1 MKRTSFRKFSIPTIM
16 KYSIPT
22 NRLRRFALAATI
34 GGIAIAVAHSAF
46 TSAQV
51 PLPAF
56 PGAAGFGANARGGRG
71 GSVYI
76 VTNLND
82 SGPGSF
88 RDAVSQPNRYVVF
101 AVGGVIRI
109 NSRIQVAPNLTIA
122 GQTAPGEGITI
133 YGNGL
138 SFSNANNTITRYLR
152 VRMGVVGDSG
162 VDAVTIAQG
171 DNMIFDHVSVSW
183 GRDETFSV
191 SGTASNVTVQDSII
205 AQGLFSHSAGGL
217 LETSGGVSIVRC
229 LYIDNVTRNPKVK
242 GVNEFVNNVVYN
254 WGREGGYI
262 LGDSAGQSFVNVI
275 ENYYINGP
283 STGIQ
288 PFTRGN
294 LNFHIYAQ
302 NNYHDDN
309 LNGQLDGA
317 IVPQSGYTTVD
328 WITTPFSY
336 PTVGALNVMPATE
349 AYGHVIANAGASR
362 FRDRVDLRLVE
373 EAHSLGAL
381 GQIISNENDPPM
393 NGPGPVAGGRAPADA
408 DLDGMPDYW
417 EIAAGLDPNVADQNG
432 DADGNGYTNLEDY
445 LNSLVKGGVQQGSI
459 TSVTD
464 DTGLSAADAVTS
476 DDTLTLSGAAR
487 AGAGVTVTKVGT
499 GVIGSTT
506 AGSSGRWSLDL
517 GAPLV
522 EGPHAFTATFANA
535 SGGVSPPTP
544 AFLVTVDRTPPAA
557 PVISSVTLDPQLTI
571 NGTGEPGGQVEVTL
585 EGAGSIGQALVNEDG
600 LWSVVYTGAPPE
612 PGARAFTAVITD
624 RAGNAGPASAPY
636 IIDTSIAA
644 PVITAVSDDTGAS
657 TTDRITRDTTLIL
670 SGAATVGT
678 TVTLSRAGT
687 GSLGTATV
695 APDGSWTFDYTG
707 TVLAPGVYNFSATAT
722 NASGSSSPASASFVV
737 TVDTAAP
744 VVSSIQRQ
752 NPLTVAT
759 TASNLTFRVNFSES
773 VSGVDL
779 GDFSL
784 TLTGATTGSLSAL
797 TPLSD
802 RSFDV
807 LVTGV
812 GGEGAARL
820 DLRASGTG
828 IVDVAGNVIGA
839 GFTAGQTYTI
849 RALGS
854 SVWIMPETGGVWSD
868 NTNWEQNQI
877 ANGVSATADFASLDI
892 TEDVTVHL
900 DSPRL
905 LGNMIFGDTD
915 VTTAANWLLDDNG
928 SPSNVVNLAVNTGS
942 PTIMVN
948 PLGGSAVATIGAV
961 LNGSGGLAKEGTG
974 MLVLTRENT
983 IAGPLNVNRG
993 TLRIGPGGSLSAT
1006 TVTITNLVSSLNV
1019 AGGRF
1024 VASGLATITPRN
1036 SSIII
1041 DSGEAHFDGG
1051 VTCANTRDAIFSVR
1065 GGVVTASSVN
1075 FPRTSDATI
1084 NFGTGLL
1091 IQGGTTTIGS
1101 VSLGTVNSWGV
1112 MSVEAGSLAIT
1123 GPLTVG
1129 HQVTSGRGGAIRVT
1143 GGELHVT
1150 DTEFGVV
1157 MSRNPGT
1164 NPNNVSQ
1171 ANFLG
1176 GVSVIEKFTL
1186 GFDSTVTA
1194 GSATITVNGGSLY
1207 LGAGGIAK
1215 NGAAGFATNLNF
1227 SSGLLGA
1234 KADWGTSLPINLP
1247 ADGNLAIK
1255 AADVAGA
1262 SHNITLNGPLSGAG
1276 GFIKTGGGR
1285 LTLGAANAFTG
1296 AVAVNGGALDVD
1308 GSLSSGAG
1316 LSVNSGGVLTGDG
1329 TIGRAAVLNANGA
1342 IMPGAAAPGSALAL
1356 DSLAWNTGGV
1366 LAFNLDST
1374 ANQLAVTGALT
1385 KGEAGPRHFVFGTGP
1400 GFAIGNVYTLVTFGS
1415 TDLIASDLSYSGLP
1429 PGFIGAFTVTSN
1441 GVLFEVF
1448 GPPVI
1453 AAQPQSLIA
1462 LMGGGATFSVAVNN
1476 SPGMGHHW
1484 FKDGVAIAGATGVGL
1499 TINNIQAADIG
1510 SYTVVA
1516 SNGAGNATSDA
1527 ATLSIAAVALIN
1539 HAPSFN
1545 SGVLEGSIRQ
1555 MLGESVALNGST
1567 TISGDLFAP
1576 GLPNVI
1582 LNGSPNY
1589 GGTLDGSG
1597 ATTPANYTVTLNSN
1611 TTLGHVV
1618 RRSDPVPLPAVTA
1631 PAPPTGTRSVTLNN
1645 ASDPIGDWA
1654 MVRNLTLNSNV
1665 GQIAVPAG
1673 AYGDFTANGG
1683 SGFTLGVAGSV
1694 LPSVYYFQRLTLNNQ
1709 TRIEV
1714 SGPVIVV
1721 VANGVSVNGGVIG
1734 SADHPAWLTFDIYA
1748 GGLTL
1753 NGGANVYGY
1762 VAAPRG
1768 AVAINGN
1775 CQIVGGLASDRLT
1788 INNNGRLRL
1797 LAPSE

>member
-1 MKRTSFRKFSIPTIM
+1 MKF
-16 KYSIPT
+16 SIPT
-22 NRLRRFALAATI
+22 NRLAHLALAAII
-34 GGIAIAVAHSAF
+34 GGMVIAVAHSAF

-109 NSRIQVAPNLTIA
+109 NSRISVAPNLTIA

-138 SFSNANNTITRYLR
+138 SFSNANNTVARYLR

-162 VDAVTIAQG
+162 ADAVTIAQG

-191 SGTASNVTVQDSII
+191 SGTASNITVQDSII

-217 LETSGGVSIVRC
+217 METSGGMSIVRC
-229 LYIDNVTRNPKVK
+229 LYIDNTTRNPKVK

-254 WGREGGYI
+254 WGTGGGYI

-275 ENYYINGP
+275 ENYYVNGP

-309 LNGQLDGA
+309 LNGRLDGSV
-317 IVPQSGYTTVD
+317 VPQSGYTTVD
-328 WITTPFSY
+328 WITTPFPY
-336 PTVGALNVMPATE
+336 PTVGGLNVMPAPE
-349 AYGHVIANAGASR
+349 AYDHVIANAGTSLV
-362 FRDRVDLRLVE
+362 RDRVDLRLIE
-373 EAHSLGAL
+373 EAQSLGAL

-417 EIAAGLDPNVADQNG
+417 EIAAGLNPNLADHNG

-459 TSVTD
+459 TGVTA
-464 DTGLSAADAVTS
+464 DTGLSDADAVTS
-476 DDTLTLSGAAR
+476 DDTLTVSGAAR
-487 AGAGVTVTKVGT
+487 AGANVTVTKVGN
-499 GVIGSTT
+499 GVIGSAT
-506 AGSSGRWSLDL
+506 ADSNGRWSFDL

-522 EGPHAFTATFANA
+522 EGPHAFTAAFANS

-557 PVISSVTLDPQLTI
+557 PVISVVTLDPQLNI
-571 NGTGEPGGQVEVTL
+571 NGSGEPGGQVEVTL
-585 EGAGSIGQALVNEDG
+585 EGVGSLGQALVSEDG
-600 LWSVVYTGAPPE
+600 LWSVVFTGAPPAA
-612 PGARAFTAVITD
+612 GARAFTAALTD
-624 RAGNAGPASAPY
+624 RAGNTGPASAPY
-636 IIDTSIAA
+636 VIDTSIAA

-657 TTDRITRDTTLIL
+657 ATDRITRDTTLIL
-670 SGAATVGT
+670 SGTAAAGT
-678 TVTLSRAGT
+678 TVALSRAGA

-695 APDGSWTFDYTG
+695 APDGSWTFDHTG
-707 TVLAPGVYNFSATAT
+707 AVLGPGVYNFSATAT
-722 NASGSSSPASASFVV
+722 DASGSSSPASAPFMV
-737 TVDTAAP
+737 TVDAAAP
-744 VVSSIQRQ
+744 AVSSIQRQ
-752 NPLTVAT
+752 NPLAAAT
-759 TASNLTFRVNFSES
+759 TASNLVFRVNFNES
-773 VSGVDL
+773 VTGVDL
-779 GDFSL
+779 NDFAI
-784 TLTGATTGSLSAL
+784 TFTGAATGALSAL
-797 TPLSD
+797 TPLGD

-812 GGEGAARL
+812 GGEGAVRL

-828 IVDVAGNVIGA
+828 IVDVAGNVIAA

-849 RALGS
+849 RAPGS
-854 SVWIMPETGGVWSD
+854 GVWITPETGGVWSD
-868 NTNWEQNQI
+868 TANWEQNQI
-877 ANGVSATADFASLDI
+877 ASGVSATADFASLDV

-900 DSPRL
+900 DSSRL
-905 LGNMIFGDTD
+905 LGNMVFGDTD
-915 VTTAANWLLDDNG
+915 VATPANWLLGDNG
-928 SPSNVVNLAVNTGS
+928 VAANIVNLAVNAGA
-942 PTIMVN
+942 PTITVN
-948 PLGGSAVATIGAV
+948 PLGGSAVATIDVV
-961 LNGSGGLAKEGTG
+961 LSGSGGLAKAGTG
-974 MLVLTRENT
+974 TLVLTRENS
-983 IAGPLNVNRG
+983 IAGPLNVGRG

-1006 TVTITNLVSSLNV
+1006 TLTVAGNVSSLNV
-1019 AGGRF
+1019 AGGTF
-1024 VASGLATITPRN
+1024 VASGLATMTPGN
-1036 SSIII
+1036 SSIVI
-1041 DSGEAHFDGG
+1041 DSGMARFDGG
-1051 VTCANTRDAIFSVR
+1051 VTCTNTRDAIFRVR
-1065 GGVVTASSVN
+1065 GGVVAASSVF

-1112 MSVEAGSLAIT
+1112 MSVEAGSLEIT

-1129 HQVTSGRGGAIRVT
+1129 HQVTSGRGGAFRVT
-1143 GGELHVT
+1143 GGELRVN
-1150 DTEFGVV
+1150 DAEFGVV

-1186 GFDSTVTA
+1186 GFDSTSTA

-1207 LGAGGIAK
+1207 LGAGGIVK

-1227 SSGLLGA
+1227 GNGLLGA

-1247 ADGNLAIK
+1247 ANGALAIK
-1255 AADVAGA
+1255 AADTSGA
-1262 SHNITLNGPLSGAG
+1262 SRNIALNGPLSGAG
-1276 GFIKTGGGR
+1276 AITKIGGGR
-1285 LTLGAANAFTG
+1285 LILGAANAFTG
-1296 AVAVNGGALDVD
+1296 AVTVNGGALDVD
-1308 GSLSSGAG
+1308 GSVGAG
-1316 LSVNSGGVLTGDG
+1316 ADLSVNSGGVLTGDG
-1329 TIGRAAVLNANGA
+1329 TIGRAVVLNANGA
-1342 IMPGAAAPGSALAL
+1342 VMPGGGAPGSALTV
-1356 DSLAWNTGGV
+1356 DSLAWNPGGV
-1366 LAFNLDST
+1366 MAFNLDAT
-1374 ANQLAVTGALT
+1374 ASQLVVAGALT
-1385 KGEAGPRHFVFGTGP
+1385 RGEAGPRHFIFGTGA
-1400 GFAIGNVYTLVTFGS
+1400 GFAVGNVYTLATFGS
-1415 TDLIASDLSYSGLP
+1415 IDLTASDLTYSGLP

-1441 GVLFEVF
+1441 SIVFEVF

-1453 AAQPQSLIA
+1453 AAQPQSLTV
-1462 LMGGGATFSVAVNN
+1462 LMGGMAIFSVAVNN
-1476 SPGMGHHW
+1476 SPGLGYQW
-1484 FKDGVAIAGATGVGL
+1484 FKDGVAIEGATGSSL
-1499 TINNIQAADIG
+1499 TILNAQAADIG
-1510 SYTVVA
+1510 SYTIVV
-1516 SNGAGNATSDA
+1516 SNGAGSVTSDA
-1527 ATLSIAAVALIN
+1527 ARLSIAAVALVN
-1539 HAPSFN
+1539 HAPTFN
-1545 SGVLEGSIRQ
+1545 SGFLEGSIRQ
-1555 MLGESVALNGST
+1555 MLSESVALNGST
-1567 TISGDLFAP
+1567 TITGDLFAP
-1576 GLPNVI
+1576 GIPNVI

-1589 GGTLDGSG
+1589 GGTLDGNG
-1597 ATTPANYTVTLNSN
+1597 ATTPTNYTVTLNSN
-1611 TTLGHVV
+1611 VTLGHVV
-1618 RRSDPVPLPAVTA
+1618 RRTDPAPLPTVTA
-1631 PAPPTGTRSVTLNN
+1631 PTAPTGARIVTLNN
-1645 ASDPIGDWA
+1645 SSDPIGDWTT
-1654 MVRNLTLNSNV
+1654 VRNLTLNSNA

-1683 SGFTLGVAGSV
+1683 SGFTLGVAGAV
-1694 LPSVYYFQRLTLNNQ
+1694 LPSVYHFQRLALNSQ
-1709 TRIEV
+1709 ARIEV
-1714 SGPVIVV
+1714 AGPVIVV
-1721 VANGVSVNGGVIG
+1721 VANSVSSNGGVIG
-1734 SADHPAWLTFDIYA
+1734 SVDHPAWLTFNLYA

-1753 NGGANVYGY
+1753 NSGANVYGY

-1768 AVAINGN
+1768 AVGINGN

>member
-1 MKRTSFRKFSIPTIM
+1 MRFSIPT
-16 KYSIPT
+16 
-22 NRLRRFALAATI
+22 NHLRRFALAAII
-34 GGIAIAVAHSAF
+34 GGMVIAVAHSAF
-46 TSAQV
+46 TSAQI

-109 NSRIQVAPNLTIA
+109 NSRITVAPNLTIA

-138 SFSNANNTITRYLR
+138 SFSNANNTVTRYLR

-162 VDAVTIAQG
+162 ADAVTIAQG

-191 SGTASNVTVQDSII
+191 SGTASNITVQDSII

-217 LETSGGVSIVRC
+217 METSGGVSIVRC
-229 LYIDNVTRNPKVK
+229 LYIDNTTRNPKVK

-254 WGREGGYI
+254 WGTGGGYI

-317 IVPQSGYTTVD
+317 VVPQSGYTTVD
-328 WITTPFSY
+328 WITTPFPY
-336 PTVGALNVMPATE
+336 PTVGTLNVMPAPE
-349 AYGHVIANAGASR
+349 AYDHVIANAGASR
-362 FRDRVDLRLVE
+362 FRDRVDLRLIE
-373 EAHSLGAL
+373 EAQSLGAL

-393 NGPGPVAGGRAPADA
+393 NGPGPVAGGRAHADA

-417 EIAAGLDPNVADQNG
+417 EIAAGLNPNVADHNG
-432 DADGNGYTNLEDY
+432 DADGNGYTNLEDF

-459 TSVTD
+459 TGVTT
-464 DTGLSAADAVTS
+464 DTGLSDADAVTS
-476 DDTLTLSGAAR
+476 DDTLTLGGAAR
-487 AGAGVTVTKVGT
+487 AGANVTVTKVGT
-499 GVIGSTT
+499 GVIGSAT
-506 AGSSGRWSLDL
+506 ADSNGRWSFDL

-522 EGPHAFTATFANA
+522 EGPHAFTAAFANA

-557 PVISSVTLDPQLTI
+557 PVISSVTLDTQLTI
-571 NGTGEPGGQVEVTL
+571 NGSGEPGGQVEVTL
-585 EGAGSIGQALVNEDG
+585 EGMGSLGQALVSEDG
-600 LWSVVYTGAPPE
+600 LWSVVFTGAPPAA
-612 PGARAFTAVITD
+612 GARAFTAVITD
-624 RAGNAGPASAPY
+624 RAGNTGPASAPFVV
-636 IIDTSIAA
+636 DTSIAA

-657 TTDRITRDTTLIL
+657 ATDRITRDTTLIL
-670 SGAATVGT
+670 SGTAAAGT
-678 TVTLSRAGT
+678 TVTLSRAGA

-695 APDGSWTFDYTG
+695 APDGSWTFDYSG
-707 TVLAPGVYNFSATAT
+707 AVLGPGAYNFSATAT
-722 NASGSSSPASASFVV
+722 DASGSSSPASAPFMV

-744 VVSSIQRQ
+744 AVSSIQRQ
-752 NPLTVAT
+752 NPLAAAT
-759 TASNLTFRVNFSES
+759 TVSSLVFRVNFNES

-779 GDFSL
+779 NDFAL
-784 TLTGATTGSLSAL
+784 TFTGATTGALSAL

-812 GGEGAARL
+812 GGEGVLRL
-820 DLRASGTG
+820 DLRASVTG

-854 SVWIMPETGGVWSD
+854 GVWITPETGGVWSD
-868 NTNWEQNQI
+868 AANWEQNQI
-877 ANGVSATADFASLDI
+877 ASGVSATADFASLDV

-905 LGNMIFGDTD
+905 LGNMVFGDTD
-915 VTTAANWLLDDNG
+915 GATAANWRLDDNG
-928 SPSNVVNLAVNTGS
+928 VAANVVNLAVNTGA

-948 PLGGSAVATIGAV
+948 PLGGGAVATIDAV
-961 LNGSGGLAKEGTG
+961 LNGSGGLTKDGTG

-983 IAGPLNVNRG
+983 IAGPLNINRG
-993 TLRIGPGGSLSAT
+993 TLRIGPGGSFSAT

-1019 AGGRF
+1019 AGGTF

-1036 SSIII
+1036 SSIVI
-1041 DSGEAHFDGG
+1041 DSGEARFDGG
-1051 VTCANTRDAIFSVR
+1051 VTCTNTRDAIFSVR

-1101 VSLGTVNSWGV
+1101 VGLGTVNSWGV

-1123 GPLTVG
+1123 GPLTIG
-1129 HQVTSGRGGAIRVT
+1129 HQVTSGRGGAFRVT
-1143 GGELHVT
+1143 GGELRVN

-1186 GFDSTVTA
+1186 GFDSTSTA
-1194 GSATITVNGGSLY
+1194 GSATVTVNGGSLY
-1207 LGAGGIAK
+1207 LGAGGIVK

-1227 SSGLLGA
+1227 GNGLLGA
-1234 KADWGTSLPINLP
+1234 KADWGTSLPITLP
-1247 ADGNLAIK
+1247 ANGALAIR
-1255 AADVAGA
+1255 AADTAGA
-1262 SHNITLNGPLSGAG
+1262 SRNIMLNGPLSGAG
-1276 GFIKTGGGR
+1276 GFTKTGGGR
-1285 LTLGAANAFTG
+1285 LILGAANTFIG

-1308 GSLSSGAG
+1308 GSVGAG
-1316 LSVNSGGVLTGDG
+1316 ADLSVNSSGVLTGDG
-1329 TIGRAAVLNANGA
+1329 TIGRTVVLNANGA
-1342 IMPGAAAPGSALAL
+1342 IMPGSAAESSALTV
-1356 DSLAWNTGGV
+1356 DSLAWNPGGV
-1366 LAFNLDST
+1366 LAFNLDAT
-1374 ANQLAVTGALT
+1374 ASQLAVAGALT
-1385 KGEAGPRHFVFGTGP
+1385 RGEAGPRHFIFGTGA
-1400 GFAIGNVYTLVTFGS
+1400 GFAVGNVYTLTTFGS
-1415 TDLIASDLSYSGLP
+1415 TDLTASDLTYSGLP

-1441 GVLFEVF
+1441 SIVFEVF

-1453 AAQPQSLIA
+1453 AAQPQDTTV
-1462 LMGGGATFSVAVNN
+1462 LMGGAATYSVAVNN
-1476 SPGMGHHW
+1476 SPGLGYQW
-1484 FKDGVAIAGATGVGL
+1484 FKDGVAIEGARGSSL
-1499 TINNIQAADIG
+1499 TILNAQAADIG
-1510 SYTVVA
+1510 SYTVVV
-1516 SNGAGNATSDA
+1516 SNGAGSVTSDSA
-1527 ATLSIAAVALIN
+1527 KLSIAPVALVN
-1539 HAPSFN
+1539 HAPAIN
-1545 SGVLEGSIRQ
+1545 SGVVEGSIRQ
-1555 MLGESVALNGST
+1555 MLGENVALNGSA
-1567 TISGDLFAP
+1567 TITGDLFAP

-1589 GGTLDGSG
+1589 GGTLDGGG
-1597 ATTPANYTVTLNSN
+1597 AAAPTNYTVTLNSN

-1618 RRSDPVPLPAVTA
+1618 RRTDPVLLPTVGA
-1631 PAPPTGTRSVTLNN
+1631 PTSPTGTRSVALNSSN
-1645 ASDPIGDWA
+1645 DPIGDWA
-1654 MVRNLTLNSNV
+1654 TVRNLTLYSNA
-1665 GQIAVPAG
+1665 GQIALPAG

-1694 LPSVYYFQRLTLNNQ
+1694 LPSVYYFQRLALNNQ
-1709 TRIEV
+1709 ARIEV
-1714 SGPVIVV
+1714 VGPVIVV

-1734 SADHPAWLTFDIYA
+1734 SADHPAWLTFNIYA

-1762 VAAPRG
+1762 VATPRG
-1768 AVAINGN
+1768 AMVINGS
-1775 CQIVGGLASDRLT
+1775 CQVVGGLASDRLT
-1788 INNNGRLRL
+1788 INSNGRLRL

>member
-1 MKRTSFRKFSIPTIM
+1 MRF
-16 KYSIPT
+16 YIPT
-22 NRLRRFALAATI
+22 NRLTRFALAAI
-34 GGIAIAVAHSAF
+34 ISSVAIATAHSAF
-46 TSAQV
+46 TSAQA

-101 AVGGVIRI
+101 TVGGVIRI

-162 VDAVTIAQG
+162 VDAVTIAEG

-183 GRDETFSV
+183 GRDETFSI
-191 SGTASNVTVQDSII
+191 SGTPSNVTVQDSII

-217 LETSGGVSIVRC
+217 LQTSGGVSIVRC
-229 LYIDNVTRNPKVK
+229 LYIDNTTRNPKVK

-254 WGREGGYI
+254 WGTGGGYI
-262 LGDSAGQSFVNVI
+262 LGDSAGDSFVNVI
-275 ENYYINGP
+275 ENYYIDGP
-283 STGIQ
+283 STTIQ

-317 IVPQSGYTTVD
+317 VVPQSGYTTVD
-328 WITTPFSY
+328 WITTPFPY
-336 PTVGALNVMPATE
+336 PTVGAAGTLNVMPAPE
-349 AYGHVIANAGASR
+349 AYDHVIANAGASR
-362 FRDRVDLRLVE
+362 VRDRVDLRLIE
-373 EAHSLGAL
+373 EAQSLGSL
-381 GQIISNENDPPM
+381 GEIISNENDPPM
-393 NGPGPVAGGRAPADA
+393 NGPGPVAGGRAPVDT

-417 EIAAGLDPNVADQNG
+417 EIAAGLNPNVDDHNG

-445 LNSLVKGGVQQGSI
+445 LNSLVKGGVQQGAI

-464 DTGLSAADAVTS
+464 DTGLSATDGITS

-487 AGAGVTVTKVGT
+487 PGANVTVTKVGI
-499 GVIGSTT
+499 GAIGSTN
-506 AGSSGRWSLDL
+506 ADSSGRWSFDL
-517 GAPLV
+517 GAPLG

-585 EGAGSIGQALVNEDG
+585 DGVGSLGQSSVNEDG
-600 LWSVVYTGAPPE
+600 LWSLVYTGAPPA
-612 PGARAFTAVITD
+612 PGQRTFTAVITD
-624 RAGNAGPASAPY
+624 MAGNVGPASAPY
-636 IIDTSIAA
+636 VIDTSIAA
-644 PVITAVSDDTGAS
+644 PAITSISDDTGAS
-657 TTDRITRDTTLIL
+657 ATDRITRDTTLIL
-670 SGAATVGT
+670 SGAAPVGT
-678 TVTLSRAGT
+678 TVTVARAGAGT
-687 GSLGTATV
+687 LGTATV
-695 APDGSWTFDYTG
+695 ASDGSWTFDYTG
-707 TVLAPGVYNFSATAT
+707 TVLAPGVYSFSATAT
-722 NASGSSSPASASFVV
+722 NASGSSSPASAPFVV

-752 NPLTVAT
+752 NPLTAAT

-779 GDFSL
+779 GDFAL
-784 TLTGATTGSLSAL
+784 TLTGATTGSLAAL

-812 GGEGAARL
+812 GGEGTARL

-839 GFTAGQTYTI
+839 GFTTGQTFTI

-854 SVWIMPETGGVWSD
+854 GVWITPETGGTWGDSS
-868 NTNWEQNQI
+868 NWQQDQI
-877 ANGVSATADFASLDI
+877 ASGVSATADFASLDI
-892 TEDVTVHL
+892 TEDVAVHL

-905 LGNMIFGDTD
+905 LGNMVFGDTD
-915 VTTAANWLLDDNG
+915 GATAANWLLDDNG

-961 LNGSGGLAKEGTG
+961 LNGSGGLTKDGTG

-993 TLRIGPGGSLSAT
+993 TLRIGPGGSLSTT

-1036 SSIII
+1036 SSIVI

-1051 VTCANTRDAIFSVR
+1051 VTCTNTRDAIFSVR

-1091 IQGGTTTIGS
+1091 IQGGATTIGS
-1101 VSLGTVNSWGV
+1101 VSLGTNNSWGV

-1129 HQVTSGRGGAIRVT
+1129 NQVTSGRGGAFRVT
-1143 GGELHVT
+1143 GGELQVN
-1150 DTEFGVV
+1150 DAELGVV

-1194 GSATITVNGGSLY
+1194 GSSTITVNGGSLY
-1207 LGAGGIAK
+1207 LGAGGIVK

-1227 SSGLLGA
+1227 GNGLLGA

-1247 ADGNLAIK
+1247 ANGNLMTK

-1276 GFIKTGGGR
+1276 SFTKTGGGR
-1285 LTLGAANAFTG
+1285 LTLGGVNTFTG

-1308 GSLSSGAG
+1308 GSVGAG
-1316 LSVNSGGVLTGDG
+1316 ADLTINSGGVLTGDG
-1329 TIGRAAVLNANGA
+1329 TIGRAVVLNSNGA
-1342 IMPGAAAPGSALAL
+1342 IMPGGAASGSALTV
-1356 DSLAWNTGGV
+1356 DSLAWNPGGM
-1366 LAFNLDST
+1366 LAFNLDAT
-1374 ANQLAVTGALT
+1374 ANHLAVAGALA
-1385 KGEAGPRHFVFGTGP
+1385 KGEAGPRHFVFGTGDR
-1400 GFAIGNVYTLVTFGS
+1400 FAVGNVYTLVTFGS
-1415 TDLIASDLSYSGLP
+1415 TDLTASDLTYSGLP

-1441 GVLFEVF
+1441 SILFEVF

-1453 AAQPQSLIA
+1453 AAQPQSVTV
-1462 LMGGGATFSVAVNN
+1462 LMGGTATFSVAVNN
-1476 SPGMGHHW
+1476 SPDSGYQW
-1484 FKDGVAIAGATGVGL
+1484 FKDGGAIAGANGPNL
-1499 TINNIQAADIG
+1499 TINNIQAANIG
-1510 SYTVVA
+1510 SYTVVV
-1516 SNGAGNATSDA
+1516 SNGAGSVTSDA
-1527 ATLSIAAVALIN
+1527 AKLSIAAVALIN
-1539 HAPSFN
+1539 HAPAIN
-1545 SGVLEGSIRQ
+1545 SGVVEGSVRQ
-1555 MLGESVALNGST
+1555 LLGENVALNGAA
-1567 TISGDLFAP
+1567 TITGDLFVP

-1589 GGTLDGSG
+1589 GGTLDADG
-1597 ATTPANYTVTLNSN
+1597 AETPSNYTVTLNSN
-1611 TTLGHVV
+1611 TTLSHIV
-1618 RRSDPVPLPAVTA
+1618 RRTDPAPLPTVIA
-1631 PAPPTGTRSVTLNN
+1631 PASPTGTRSVTLNN
-1645 ASDPIGDWA
+1645 PSDPVGDWA
-1654 MVRNLTLNSNV
+1654 TVRNLTLNSNA
-1665 GQIAVPAG
+1665 GQVAAPAG

-1683 SGFTLGVAGSV
+1683 SSFALGVAGSV
-1694 LPSVYYFQRLTLNNQ
+1694 LPSVYYFQRLALNSQ
-1709 TRIEV
+1709 ARIEV
-1714 SGPVIVV
+1714 VGPVIVV
-1721 VANGVSVNGGVIG
+1721 VANGVSVNGGVVG
-1734 SADHPAWLTFDIYA
+1734 SADHPVWLTFNVYA

-1762 VAAPRG
+1762 VSAPSG

-1775 CQIVGGLASDRLT
+1775 CQVVGGLASDRLT

>member
-1 MKRTSFRKFSIPTIM
+1 MKF
-16 KYSIPT
+16 SIPT
-22 NRLRRFALAATI
+22 NRLIRFVLAATI
-34 GGIAIAVAHSAF
+34 SGVAIAVAHSAF
-46 TSAQV
+46 TSAQA

-82 SGPGSF
+82 NGPGSF

-122 GQTAPGEGITI
+122 GQTAPGEGVTI

-162 VDAVTIAQG
+162 VDAVTIAEG

-183 GRDETFSV
+183 GRDETFSI
-191 SGTASNVTVQDSII
+191 SGAPSNVTVQDSII

-217 LETSGGVSIVRC
+217 LQTSGGVSIVRC
-229 LYIDNVTRNPKVK
+229 LYIDNTTRNPKVK

-254 WGREGGYI
+254 WGSGGGYI
-262 LGDSAGQSFVNVI
+262 LGDSAGDSFVNVI

-283 STGIQ
+283 STTIQ

-309 LNGQLDGA
+309 LNGLLDGA
-317 IVPQSGYTTVD
+317 VVPQSGYTTVD
-328 WITTPFSY
+328 WVTTPFPY
-336 PTVGALNVMPATE
+336 PTVGALSVMPAPE
-349 AYGHVIANAGASR
+349 AYDHVIANAGASR
-362 FRDRVDLRLVE
+362 VRDRVDLRLIE
-373 EAHSLGAL
+373 EAQSLGSL
-381 GQIISNENDPPM
+381 GEIISNENDPPM
-393 NGPGPVAGGRAPADA
+393 NGPGPVAGGRAPVDT
-408 DLDGMPDYW
+408 DQDGMPDYW
-417 EIAAGLDPNVADQNG
+417 EIAAGLNPNVADHNG

-445 LNSLVKGGVQQGSI
+445 LNSLVEGGVQQGSI
-459 TSVTD
+459 TGVTD
-464 DTGLSAADAVTS
+464 DTGLSASDAITS
-476 DDTLTLSGAAR
+476 DDTLTLNGVARPGANVA
-487 AGAGVTVTKVGT
+487 VTQVGI
-499 GVIGSTT
+499 GVIGSAT
-506 AGSSGRWSLDL
+506 ADSNGRWSFDL
-517 GAPLV
+517 GAPLG
-522 EGPHAFTATFANA
+522 EGPHAFMATFADA
-535 SGGVSPPTP
+535 SGHVSPPTP
-544 AFLVTVDRTPPAA
+544 ALLVTVDRTPPSA

-571 NGTGEPGGQVEVTL
+571 NGTGEVGGQAEVTL
-585 EGAGSIGQALVNEDG
+585 EGVGSLGQALVNEDG
-600 LWSVVYTGAPPE
+600 LWSLSYTGAPLT
-612 PGARAFTAVITD
+612 PGQRTFTAVITD
-624 RAGNAGPASAPY
+624 RAGNMGPASTPY
-636 IIDTSIAA
+636 VIDTSIAA
-644 PVITAVSDDTGAS
+644 PTITSVSDDTGAS
-657 TTDRITRDTTLIL
+657 ATDRITKDTTLIL
-670 SGAATVGT
+670 SGAAPVGT
-678 TVTLSRAGT
+678 TVTVARAGAGT
-687 GSLGTATV
+687 LGTTTV
-695 APDGSWTFDYTG
+695 ASDGSWIFDYTG
-707 TVLAPGVYNFSATAT
+707 TMLAPGVYNFSATAT
-722 NASGSSSPASASFVV
+722 NPSGGSSPASAPFVV

-744 VVSSIQRQ
+744 AVISIQRQ
-752 NPLTVAT
+752 NPLTAAT
-759 TASNLTFRVNFSES
+759 TASNLVFRGNFSES

-779 GDFSL
+779 SDFAL
-784 TLTGATTGSLSAL
+784 TLTGATTGSLSTL

-812 GGEGAARL
+812 GGEGTVRL
-820 DLRASGTG
+820 DLKASGTG
-828 IVDVAGNVIGA
+828 IMDVAGNVITS
-839 GFTAGQTYTI
+839 GFIAGQTYTI
-849 RALGS
+849 RASGS
-854 SVWIMPETGGVWSD
+854 GVWITPETGGVWSD
-868 NTNWEQNQI
+868 ASNWQQDQI
-877 ANGVSATADFASLDI
+877 ASGVSATADFASLDI

-905 LGNMIFGDTD
+905 LGNMVFGDTD

-928 SPSNVVNLAVNTGS
+928 SAPNVVNLVVNTGS
-942 PTIMVN
+942 PIITVN
-948 PLGGSAVATIGAV
+948 PLGGSAVATVGAV
-961 LNGSGGLAKEGTG
+961 LNGSGGLTKAGTG
-974 MLVLTRENT
+974 TLVLTRANT
-983 IAGPLNVNRG
+983 IGGPLSVNQG
-993 TLRIGPGGSLSAT
+993 TLRVGPGGSLSAT

-1019 AGGRF
+1019 AGGTF

-1036 SSIII
+1036 SSIVI

-1051 VTCANTRDAIFSVR
+1051 VTCTNTRDAIFSVR
-1065 GGVVTASSVN
+1065 GGVVTASSVI

-1084 NFGTGLL
+1084 NFGSGLL

-1112 MSVEAGSLAIT
+1112 MSVEAGSLAIA

-1129 HQVTSGRGGAIRVT
+1129 HQVTSGRGGAFRVT

-1176 GVSVIEKFTL
+1176 GVSMIEKFTL

-1227 SSGLLGA
+1227 GGGLLGA
-1234 KADWGTSLPINLP
+1234 KADWGTGLPINLS
-1247 ADGNLAIK
+1247 ANGNIMIK
-1255 AADVAGA
+1255 AADVADV
-1262 SHNITLNGPLSGAG
+1262 SHNITLTGSLSGAG
-1276 GFIKTGGGR
+1276 GLTKLGGGR
-1285 LTLGAANAFTG
+1285 LALGGANTFTG

-1308 GSLSSGAG
+1308 GSLGAG
-1316 LSVNSGGVLTGDG
+1316 ADLMVNSGGILTGDG
-1329 TIGRAAVLNANGA
+1329 TIGRAVVLNSNGA
-1342 IMPGAAAPGSALAL
+1342 IMPGSAAFDSALTV
-1356 DSLAWNTGGV
+1356 DSLAWNPGGV

-1374 ANQLAVTGALT
+1374 TNHLAVTGALT
-1385 KGEAGPRHFVFGTGP
+1385 KGEAGPRHFVFGSGQ
-1400 GFAIGNVYTLVTFGS
+1400 GFAVGNVYKLVTFGS
-1415 TDLIASDLSYSGLP
+1415 TDLTASDLTYSGLP

-1441 GVLFEVF
+1441 LGAGSIVFEVF

-1453 AAQPQSLIA
+1453 AAQPQSVTA
-1462 LMGGGATFSVAVNN
+1462 LMGGTATFSVAVNN
-1476 SPGMGHHW
+1476 SPGLGYQW
-1484 FKDGVAIAGATGVGL
+1484 FKDGVAIAGATGSSL
-1499 TINNIQAADIG
+1499 TINNALATDIG
-1510 SYTVVA
+1510 SYTAVVN
-1516 SNGAGNATSDA
+1516 NGAGIATSDA
-1527 ATLSIAAVALIN
+1527 ATLSIAAVALVN
-1539 HAPSFN
+1539 HAPAFN
-1545 SGVLEGSIRQ
+1545 GGVLEGSIRQ
-1555 MLGESVALNGST
+1555 LIGENVALNGGAM
-1567 TISGDLFAP
+1567 ISGDLFAP
-1576 GLPNVI
+1576 GLPNVV
-1582 LNGSPNY
+1582 LNGSANY
-1589 GGTLDGSG
+1589 GGTLDGEG
-1597 ATTPANYTVTLNSN
+1597 AGTPTNYTVTLNNN

-1618 RRSDPVPLPAVTA
+1618 RRADPVPLPTVAA

-1645 ASDPIGDWA
+1645 SSDPIGDWA
-1654 MVRNLTLNSNV
+1654 TLRNLMLNSNV
-1665 GQIAVPAG
+1665 GQIAALAG

-1683 SGFTLGVAGSV
+1683 SGFTLGVAGAV
-1694 LPSVYYFQRLTLNNQ
+1694 LPSVYYFQRLTLNSQ
-1709 TRIEV
+1709 ARIEV
-1714 SGPVIVV
+1714 VGPVIVI
-1721 VANGVSVNGGVIG
+1721 VANGISVNGGVIG
-1734 SADHPAWLTFDIYA
+1734 NADHPAWLTFNVYA

-1768 AVAINGN
+1768 AVAVNGN
-1775 CQIVGGLASDRLT
+1775 CLIVGGLASDRLT

>member
-1 MKRTSFRKFSIPTIM
+1 MRF
-16 KYSIPT
+16 SIPT
-22 NRLRRFALAATI
+22 NRFRRFALAAII
-34 GGIAIAVAHSAF
+34 GGMVIAIAHSAF
-46 TSAQV
+46 TSAQTA
-51 PLPAF
+51 LPAF
-56 PGAAGFGANARGGRG
+56 PGASGFGANARGGRG
-71 GSVYI
+71 GSVYT

-133 YGNGL
+133 YGNAL
-138 SFSNANNTITRYLR
+138 SFSNANHTITRYLR

-183 GRDETFSV
+183 GRDETFSI
-191 SGTASNVTVQDSII
+191 SGTPSNITVQDSII

-217 LETSGGVSIVRC
+217 LQTSGGVSIVRC
-229 LYIDNVTRNPKVK
+229 LYIDNTTRNPKVK

-254 WGREGGYI
+254 WGSGGGYI
-262 LGDSAGQSFVNVI
+262 LGDSAGDSFVNVI
-275 ENYYINGP
+275 ENYYIDGP
-283 STGIQ
+283 STTIQ

-309 LNGQLDGA
+309 LNGQLDGVV
-317 IVPQSGYTTVD
+317 VPQSGYTTVD
-328 WITTPFSY
+328 WITTPFPY
-336 PTVGALNVMPATE
+336 PTVGASNVMPATE
-349 AYGHVIANAGASR
+349 AYDHVIANAGASR
-362 FRDRVDLRLVE
+362 VRDRVDLRLIE
-373 EAHSLGAL
+373 ETQSRGAL
-381 GQIISNENDPPM
+381 GEIISNENDPPM
-393 NGPGPVAGGRAPADA
+393 SGPGPVAGGRAPADT
-408 DLDGMPDYW
+408 DQDGMPDYW
-417 EIAAGLDPNVADQNG
+417 EVAAGLNPNVADHNG

-464 DTGLSAADAVTS
+464 DTGISAADAVTS

-506 AGSSGRWSLDL
+506 ADSSGRWSFDL
-517 GAPLV
+517 GAPLG
-522 EGPHAFTATFANA
+522 EGPHAFTSTFANA

-585 EGAGSIGQALVNEDG
+585 EGVGSLGQALVNEDG
-600 LWSVVYTGAPPE
+600 LWSVVHAGAPPE
-612 PGARAFTAVITD
+612 PGARAFTAVTTD

-670 SGAATVGT
+670 SGTATVGT
-678 TVTLSRAGT
+678 TVTLSRAGA

-722 NASGSSSPASASFVV
+722 NASGSSSPASSTFVV

-752 NPLTVAT
+752 NPLTAAT

-779 GDFSL
+779 GDFALS
-784 TLTGATTGSLSAL
+784 LTGATTGSLSAL

-812 GGEGAARL
+812 AGEGAARL

-828 IVDVAGNVIGA
+828 IVDISGNLIGA
-839 GFTAGQTYTI
+839 GLTTGQTFTI

-854 SVWIMPETGGVWSD
+854 GVWITPETGGTWGDSS
-868 NTNWEQNQI
+868 NWQQDQI
-877 ANGVSATADFASLDI
+877 ASGVSATADFASLDI

-915 VTTAANWLLDDNG
+915 AATAANWLLDDNG
-928 SPSNVVNLAVNTGS
+928 VAANVLNFAVNTGS
-942 PTIMVN
+942 PTITVN
-948 PLGGSAVATIGAV
+948 PLGGSAVATISAI
-961 LNGSGGLAKEGTG
+961 LNGSGGLAKAGTG
-974 MLVLTRENT
+974 TLVLTRANT
-983 IAGPLNVNRG
+983 IGGPLSVNQG
-993 TLRIGPGGSLSAT
+993 TLRIGPGGSLAAT

-1019 AGGRF
+1019 AGGTF

-1036 SSIII
+1036 SSIVI
-1041 DSGEAHFDGG
+1041 DSGVAHFDGG

-1084 NFGTGLL
+1084 NFGSGLL
-1091 IQGGTTTIGS
+1091 IQGGTATIGS
-1101 VSLGTVNSWGV
+1101 VGLGTNNSWGV

-1129 HQVTSGRGGAIRVT
+1129 NQVTSGRGGAFRVT
-1143 GGELHVT
+1143 GGELQVT
-1150 DTEFGVV
+1150 DSALGVV

-1176 GVSVIEKFTL
+1176 GVSVVEKFTL

-1194 GSATITVNGGSLY
+1194 GSTTITINGGTLY
-1207 LGAGGIAK
+1207 LGGGGIVK
-1215 NGAAGFATNLNF
+1215 NGAAGLATNLNF
-1227 SSGLLGA
+1227 GSGLLGA
-1234 KADWGTSLPINLP
+1234 KADWIASLPITLP
-1247 ADGNLAIK
+1247 NNGNIAIK
-1255 AADVAGA
+1255 AADLADVAR
-1262 SHNITLNGPLSGAG
+1262 NITLSGALSGAG
-1276 GFIKTGGGR
+1276 GFTKTGAGR
-1285 LTLGAANAFTG
+1285 LTLGAANTFTG

-1308 GSLSSGAG
+1308 GSLGAG
-1316 LSVNSGGVLTGDG
+1316 ADLAVNSGGVLTGDG
-1329 TIGRAAVLNANGA
+1329 TIGRAVVLNDNGA
-1342 IMPGAAAPGSALAL
+1342 ILPGGAIPGSVLTAG
-1356 DSLAWNTGGV
+1356 SLTWNPGGV
-1366 LAFNLDST
+1366 LAFNLDAT

-1385 KGEAGPRHFVFGTGP
+1385 KGDAAPRHIMFAGGP
-1400 GFAIGNVYTLVTFGS
+1400 GLAVGNTYTLVTFGS
-1415 TDLIASDLSYSGLP
+1415 TDLTASDLSFSGLP
-1429 PGFIGAFTVTSN
+1429 PGLTGAFTVTPNSI
-1441 GVLFEVF
+1441 VFEVF

-1453 AAQPQSLIA
+1453 ATQPQSA
-1462 LMGGGATFSVAVNN
+1462 TVLMGGTANFSVAVNN
-1476 SPGMGHHW
+1476 SPGLGYQW
-1484 FKDGVAIAGATGVGL
+1484 FKDGVAIAGATGSSL
-1499 TINNIQAADIG
+1499 RINNVQASDIG
-1510 SYTVVA
+1510 AYTVAVN
-1516 SNGAGNATSDA
+1516 NGAGGVTSDA
-1527 ATLSIAAVALIN
+1527 ATLSIAAVALVN
-1539 HAPSFN
+1539 HAPAIN

-1555 MLGESVALNGST
+1555 LIGENVALNGAST
-1567 TISGDLFAP
+1567 ITGDLFLP
-1576 GLPNVI
+1576 GLPNVV
-1582 LNGSPNY
+1582 LNGTPNY
-1589 GGTLDGSG
+1589 GGTLDGNG
-1597 ATTPANYTVTLNSN
+1597 AETPSNYTVTLGSN
-1611 TTLGHVV
+1611 TTLGHVI
-1618 RRSDPVPLPAVTA
+1618 RRTDPAPLPTVTA
-1631 PAPPTGTRSVTLNN
+1631 PLAPTGTRSVTLNN
-1645 ASDPIGDWA
+1645 AGQGVGDWA
-1654 MVRNLTLNSNV
+1654 TVRNLTLNSNV
-1665 GQIAVPAG
+1665 GQIAAPAG
-1673 AYGDFTANGG
+1673 AYGDFAANSG
-1683 SGFTLGVAGSV
+1683 SGFTLGVAGATQ
-1694 LPSVYYFQRLTLNNQ
+1694 PSVYYFQRLSLNNQ
-1709 TRIEV
+1709 AQLEV
-1714 SGPVIVV
+1714 IGPVIIV
-1721 VANGVSVNGGVIG
+1721 VANSVSVNGGVIG
-1734 SADHPAWLTFDIYA
+1734 NADHAAWLTFNMYA

-1762 VAAPRG
+1762 VAAPGG

-1775 CQIVGGLASDRLT
+1775 CQIVGGMASDRLT
-1788 INNNGRLRL
+1788 INNN
-1797 LAPSE
+1797 

>member
-1 MKRTSFRKFSIPTIM
+1 MRF
-16 KYSIPT
+16 SIPT
-22 NRLRRFALAATI
+22 NRLRRFAFAAII
-34 GGIAIAVAHSAF
+34 GGMVIAIAHSAF

-71 GSVYI
+71 GNVYT

-109 NSRIQVAPNLTIA
+109 NSRISVAPNLTIA

-138 SFSNANNTITRYLR
+138 SFSNANNTVTRYLR

-162 VDAVTIAQG
+162 ADAVTIAQG

-191 SGTASNVTVQDSII
+191 SGTASNITVQDSII

-217 LETSGGVSIVRC
+217 METSGGVSIVRC
-229 LYIDNVTRNPKVK
+229 LYIDNTTRNPKVK

-254 WGREGGYI
+254 WGTGGGYI

-317 IVPQSGYTTVD
+317 VVPQSGYTTVD
-328 WITTPFSY
+328 WITTPFAY
-336 PTVGALNVMPATE
+336 PTVGGLNVLPATE
-349 AYGHVIANAGASR
+349 AYDHVIANAGTSLV
-362 FRDRVDLRLVE
+362 RDRVDLRLIE
-373 EAHSLGAL
+373 EAQSLGAL

-417 EIAAGLDPNVADQNG
+417 EIAAGLNPNLADHNG

-459 TSVTD
+459 TGVTV
-464 DTGLSAADAVTS
+464 DTGLSDADAVTS

-487 AGAGVTVTKVGT
+487 AGANVTVTKVGN
-499 GVIGSTT
+499 GVIGSAT
-506 AGSSGRWSLDL
+506 ADSNGRWSFDL

-522 EGPHAFTATFANA
+522 EGPHAFTAAFANS

-557 PVISSVTLDPQLTI
+557 PVISSVTLDTQLTI
-571 NGTGEPGGQVEVTL
+571 NGSGEPGGQVEVTL
-585 EGAGSIGQALVNEDG
+585 EGTGSLGQALVSEDG
-600 LWSVVYTGAPPE
+600 LWSVVSTGAPPAA
-612 PGARAFTAVITD
+612 GARGFTAVITD
-624 RAGNAGPASAPY
+624 RAGNTGPASAPF
-636 IIDTSIAA
+636 IVDTSIAA
-644 PVITAVSDDTGAS
+644 PVITAVSEDTGAS
-657 TTDRITRDTTLIL
+657 ATDRITRDTTLIL
-670 SGAATVGT
+670 SGTAATGT
-678 TVTLSRAGT
+678 TVTLSRAGV

-695 APDGSWTFDYTG
+695 APDGSWTFDYSG
-707 TVLAPGVYNFSATAT
+707 VVLGPGAHNFSATAT
-722 NASGSSSPASASFVV
+722 AASGSSSPASAPFMV

-744 VVSSIQRQ
+744 AVSSIQRQ
-752 NPLTVAT
+752 NPLTAAT
-759 TASNLTFRVNFSES
+759 TAGNLIFRVNFNEN

-779 GDFSL
+779 NDFAL
-784 TLTGATTGSLSAL
+784 TFTGATTGALSAL

-812 GGEGAARL
+812 GGEGALRL

-849 RALGS
+849 RAPGS
-854 SVWIMPETGGVWSD
+854 GVWITPETGGVWSD
-868 NTNWEQNQI
+868 TVNWEQNQI
-877 ANGVSATADFASLDI
+877 AGGVSATADFASLDI

-905 LGNMIFGDTD
+905 LGNMVFGDTD
-915 VTTAANWLLDDNG
+915 VATTANWRLDDNG
-928 SPSNVVNLAVNTGS
+928 VAANIVNLAVNIGA
-942 PTIMVN
+942 PTITIN
-948 PLGGSAVATIGAV
+948 PLGGGAVATIDAV
-961 LNGSGGLAKEGTG
+961 LNGSGGLAKAGTG
-974 MLVLTRENT
+974 TLVLTRENT
-983 IAGPLNVNRG
+983 IAGPINVGRG
-993 TLRIGPGGSLSAT
+993 TLRIGSGGSLSAT
-1006 TVTITNLVSSLNV
+1006 TLTVAGNVSSLNV
-1019 AGGRF
+1019 AGGTF
-1024 VASGLATITPRN
+1024 VASGLATMTPGN
-1036 SSIII
+1036 SSIVI
-1041 DSGEAHFDGG
+1041 DSGAARFDGG
-1051 VTCANTRDAIFSVR
+1051 VTCTNSRDAIFRVR
-1065 GGVVTASSVN
+1065 GGVVAASSVF

-1084 NFGTGLL
+1084 NFGSGLL
-1091 IQGGTTTIGS
+1091 IQGGATTIGS

-1129 HQVTSGRGGAIRVT
+1129 HQVTGGRGGAFRVT
-1143 GGELHVT
+1143 GGELQVN
-1150 DTEFGVV
+1150 DAEFGVV

-1186 GFDSTVTA
+1186 GFDSTSTA

-1207 LGAGGIAK
+1207 LGAGGIVK

-1227 SSGLLGA
+1227 GNGLLGA

-1247 ADGNLAIK
+1247 ANGALAIN
-1255 AADVAGA
+1255 AADTAGA
-1262 SHNITLNGPLSGAG
+1262 SRSITLNGSLSGAG
-1276 GFIKTGGGR
+1276 GFTKTGGGR
-1285 LTLGAANAFTG
+1285 LILGAANAFTG

-1308 GSLSSGAG
+1308 GSVGAG
-1316 LSVNSGGVLTGDG
+1316 ADLSVNSGGVLTGDG
-1329 TIGRAAVLNANGA
+1329 TIGRAVVLNANGA
-1342 IMPGAAAPGSALAL
+1342 IMPGGAAPGSALTV
-1356 DSLAWNTGGV
+1356 DSLAWNPGGV
-1366 LAFNLDST
+1366 LAFNLDAT
-1374 ANQLAVTGALT
+1374 ASQLVVAGALT
-1385 KGEAGPRHFVFGTGP
+1385 KGEAGPRHFIFGAGA
-1400 GFAIGNVYTLVTFGS
+1400 GFAIGNVYTLATFGS
-1415 TDLIASDLSYSGLP
+1415 TDLTASDLTYSGLP

-1441 GVLFEVF
+1441 SIVFEVF

-1453 AAQPQSLIA
+1453 AAQPQNSTV
-1462 LMGGGATFSVAVNN
+1462 LMGGAATFSVAVNN
-1476 SPGMGHHW
+1476 SPGLGYQW
-1484 FKDGVAIAGATGVGL
+1484 FKDGAAIEGATGSSL
-1499 TINNIQAADIG
+1499 TILNALASDIG
-1510 SYTVVA
+1510 SYTVVVT
-1516 SNGAGNATSDA
+1516 NGAGVVTSDP
-1527 ATLSIAAVALIN
+1527 ATFSIAAVALVN
-1539 HAPSFN
+1539 RAPALN

-1555 MLGESVALNGST
+1555 MLGESAALNGST
-1567 TISGDLFAP
+1567 TITGDLFAP
-1576 GLPNVI
+1576 GSPNVI

-1589 GGTLDGSG
+1589 GGTLDGGG
-1597 ATTPANYTVTLNSN
+1597 ATTPTNYTVTLNSN
-1611 TTLGHVV
+1611 TTVGHVV
-1618 RRSDPVPLPAVTA
+1618 RRTDPVQLPTVTA
-1631 PAPPTGTRSVTLNN
+1631 PTAPTGTRSVTLNN
-1645 ASDPIGDWA
+1645 SSDPVGDWA
-1654 MVRNLTLNSNV
+1654 TVRNLTLNSSG
-1665 GQIAVPAG
+1665 GQVAVPAG

-1694 LPSVYYFQRLTLNNQ
+1694 LPSVYNFHRLMLNSQ
-1709 TRIEV
+1709 ARIEV
-1714 SGPVIVV
+1714 VGPVIVV

-1734 SADHPAWLTFDIYA
+1734 SADHPAWLTFNLYA

-1753 NGGANVYGY
+1753 NSGANVYGY

-1768 AVAINGN
+1768 AVGINGN
-1775 CQIVGGLASDRLT
+1775 CQVVGGLASDRLT
-1788 INNNGRLRL
+1788 INSNGRLRL